1 MARTLLRTAAL
12 AMLMT
17 LAASVPAWAHTTVS
31 PGKAPA
37 GTTETFTVSTPGEK
51 GVPIVEER
59 VEVPQE
65 FEVSGVS
72 SPEGW
77 RGSAEGGSIVWS
89 GGEIEQGEEQE
100 FTFEARVPAQTGEY
114 KWRAFD
120 TYEDGSVSEWTGPE
134 DSDSP
139 ASVVRVV
146 SEGSSP
152 GESSGHEHGAAHG
165 SHDDLPETGG
175 VSPLAY
181 AGAVFALIALGSVLL
196 FRLRRS

>member
-1 MARTLLRTAAL
+1 MARALLRIAAL

-31 PGKAPA
+31 PGKVTA
-37 GTTETFTVSTPGEK
+37 GSTQTFTVSAPGEK
-51 GVPIVEER
+51 GAPIVEER
-59 VEVPQE
+59 VEIPRG
-65 FEVSGVS
+65 FEVSSVS

-77 RGSAEGGSIVWS
+77 RGSFEGGSISWS

-100 FTFEARVPAQTGEY
+100 FTFEAQAPARTGEY

-146 SEGSSP
+146 SEGASA
-152 GESSGHEHGAAHG
+152 GESRGHEHGAAHG
-165 SHDDLPETGG
+165 SHGNLPETGG
-175 VSPLAY
+175 VSPLVY
-181 AGAVFALIALGSVLL
+181 AGAASALIAAGGALL
-196 FRLRRS
+196 LRPRRI